1 MLSSRK
7 FFGLY
12 LHAVIS
18 HTGLQIRIVSGMKA
32 FAESEERLF
41 QQVKPLTKGTSNNQ
55 PGNII
60 SNVTA
65 MGLELTTT

>member
-1 MLSSRK
+1 
-7 FFGLY
+7 
-12 LHAVIS
+12 
-18 HTGLQIRIVSGMKA
+18 MKA